1 MDEVDVG
8 VAEGLAGVDFMAET
22 NGGNNG
28 NDLPSGSLSLSLS
41 LSLSNEYRIRMN
53 QWAFCKGGSSPNDR
67 ILLNSHRWICRV

>member
-28 NDLPSGSLSLSLS
+28 DDLPSGSLS

-53 QWAFCKGGSSPNDR
+53 QWAFCKGGSSPNGR